1 MDNDRRAES
10 VQSSSRHPGV
20 VQVHPVVGFDMEN
33 HLLPES
39 HPRELEKLSLDL
51 NHAAPVADNQA
62 QRAPAESAT
71 TTASTSARPVRTTSR
86 KHWNNRDEDHTCA
99 DCGL

>member
-33 HLLPES
+33 HLLPMLHS
-39 HPRELEKLSLDL
+39 QELEKLSLDF
-51 NHAAPVADNQA
+51 NHAAPIVDNQG

-71 TTASTSARPVRTTSR
+71 TTA
-86 KHWNNRDEDHTCA
+86 
-99 DCGL
+99 